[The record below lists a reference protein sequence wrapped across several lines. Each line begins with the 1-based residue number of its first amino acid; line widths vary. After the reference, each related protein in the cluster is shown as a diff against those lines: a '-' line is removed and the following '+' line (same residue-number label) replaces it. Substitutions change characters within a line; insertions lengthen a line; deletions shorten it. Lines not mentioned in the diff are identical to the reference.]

1 MGSERPSQTASGVD
15 SGESHSG
22 VDSGENN
29 SSERDGPNDRTAN
42 RAAPLGSA
50 WYGWA
55 VDRPVAIIM
64 VVAAVCVLGVL
75 SYDRLRV
82 ALMPEL
88 SYPTLTVRT
97 GYEGAAPE
105 EVEQDVTVPLE
116 EVLRTVEGLQSISSV
131 SRAGQSDV
139 VMEFR
144 WGAAMDLASQ
154 KVRERVDV
162 VRLPDTTERPLILR
176 YDPDLDPVLR
186 LGLSGDPAQTDLT
199 ALRRFAEDE
208 VKRAVEKLDGVAM
221 VKVHGGQEAVITIDL
236 SPKLMQQM
244 GLNPAQVMDR
254 LRQENVNLA
263 GGKLEDG
270 AVEYLVRTLSELED
284 LDAIRALIVGR
295 SGDAFVRLGQV
306 ATVSRAVKERQAI
319 TRLSGAES
327 VEVEVYKEADANLVA
342 VAEAVKRRLLEG
354 DDALRADLPP
364 GMDLKVLSDR
374 SVFIRAAVGE
384 VSQTALQGGVLAV
397 LVLFVFLRSAGLT
410 AIIALA
416 IPLSVVLTFAALYM
430 LNVSLNIMSLGG
442 LALGVG
448 MLVDNAIV
456 VLESIFRCRE
466 EGDAPRAAAIR
477 GVAEVG
483 GAVWASTLT
492 TVAVFAPI
500 VFIDGVAGQLFGDLA
515 LTVVL
520 SLLASLL
527 MALFVVPMLAARVPE
542 ARALPAGAARQW
554 LRRAAPWRG
563 WGRWDTL
570 RGARDEWR
578 DLGASWSLAPW
589 WSRLLWW
596 GPWIILSSLYRVPRS
611 LALLLVEGALFKL
624 AGGILRA
631 ALIAVGALLWGL
643 IWLVRKALWPFGWLF
658 DASFRLLERS
668 YEALLRGAL
677 RQRLLVLLVAASSL
691 VWAIDAADRLGV
703 ELIPTLHQGELIVD
717 LTFPVETSLQ
727 ESAQRVARIERALT
741 DDAGPADADSA
752 NSANSDSAKGADT
765 LSAVS
770 SFIGQKDDASQQE
783 GGDHRALLT
792 LTLSPPDLAHP
803 IPTADRE
810 DALLLRVRAALA
822 AEAGVSYHVRRPTL
836 WNIKTPIAVELRS
849 DDLRALRRA
858 SALTVSSLSALP
870 SLREVRSSL
879 ASGFPEVHVRLDR
892 EALASRQLSAR
903 DVATSI
909 QQQVL
914 GQTPTRLRANDRRVD
929 VLVRLDPA
937 AIRDTDDLQ
946 LLTVRAGSAATSAV
960 ASAASAASLSSPS
973 SPSLAAA
980 RPVSLSEVAR
990 VAPPIEGPSEIRHI
1004 EGQRVVVVEASPYG
1018 LDLAAAMTEAES
1030 QMQRLD
1036 LPEGVRFAVTGQR
1049 EELDSAR
1056 RNLLLA
1062 FGLAVFLVYI
1072 VMASRF
1078 EALIAPLVIMLSIPL
1093 AGVGV
1098 VGALLWRASPFSVV
1112 VVIGVI
1118 MLAGIVVNNAIVLVD
1133 YILHLR
1139 ALGVPKREAITR
1151 ACAVRLRPV
1160 LITTLTTVLGL
1171 IPMAFGLGDGS
1182 EIRAPM
1188 ALTVMGGL
1196 ASSTLLTLLVVP
1208 IFYDL
1213 IGELGR
1219 SR

>member
-1 MGSERPSQTASGVD
+1 MGSERPSQTASG
-15 SGESHSG
+15 ESN
-22 VDSGENN
+22 SGENN
-29 SSERDGPNDRTAN
+29 SDESNSDESNSSEREGPNDSTAN

-186 LGLSGDPAQTDLT
+186 LGLSGDPTQTDLT

-306 ATVSRAVKERQAI
+306 ATVSRSVKERQAI

-354 DDALRADLPP
+354 DGALRADLPP

-542 ARALPAGAARQW
+542 ARALPAGAARRW

-563 WGRWDTL
+563 WGRWDTW
-570 RGARDEWR
+570 RGAQSEWR
-578 DLGASWSLAPW
+578 DLAASWSLAPW

-596 GPWIILSSLYRVPRS
+596 GPWIVLSSLYRVPRS

-643 IWLVRKALWPFGWLF
+643 LWLVRKALWPFGWLF

-677 RQRLLVLLVAASSL
+677 RQRLLVLLVAAASL
-691 VWAIDAADRLGV
+691 LWAIDAADRLGV

-741 DDAGPADADSA
+741 DDAG
-752 NSANSDSAKGADT
+752 ANSDSAKGADT

-929 VLVRLDPA
+929 VLVRLDPD

-960 ASAASAASLSSPS
+960 ASAASAASAT

-1004 EGQRVVVVEASPYG
+1004 EGQRVVVVEASPFG

-1036 LPEGVRFAVTGQR
+1036 LPDGVRFAVTGQR